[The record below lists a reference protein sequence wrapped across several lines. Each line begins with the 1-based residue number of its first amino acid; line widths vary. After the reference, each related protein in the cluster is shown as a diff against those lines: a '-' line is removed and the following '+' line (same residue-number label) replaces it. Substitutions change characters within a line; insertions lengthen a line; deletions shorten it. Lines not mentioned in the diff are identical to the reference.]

1 MTCATSDP
9 PRRLLYFANEDFAFL
24 LNRLPMA
31 RAAREAGFEVHVA
44 TRVSKGAA
52 AIEAEGFVL
61 HRIPFRRGGLSPFS
75 AIPTILAL
83 RSVEK
88 KIKPQIVHHSGLQCC
103 VYGAVAAF
111 GQKFPQ
117 VNAIT
122 GLGYIFTS
130 ATWRTRLLK
139 QGMKWLLP
147 WLLNRR
153 RSLVLVQNPDDRS
166 ALDDLGIKQERMVL
180 IPGSGVDTDA
190 LQPLPEPEGPITF
203 GFAGRLL
210 TDKGIRALVAAQSI
224 LRNQGHDAN
233 LIIAG
238 NPDPANPASVLLEEV
253 EEWSRRPGIT
263 WLGHIED
270 IVSLWRSCHFAV
282 LPSHREGLPVS
293 LLEAAACGRP
303 MIATDAPG
311 CREIVI
317 EDQTGL
323 LVPIEDP
330 TALAQAIMK
339 LATSPPLRARYGKA
353 ARELVVGKL
362 SAKIIGNSI
371 VRLYDDL
378 TLARSGTDW
387 LSPPAAEHRQRTGKI
402 VLVTQHY
409 APFPST
415 TSGYMTDIAKELAQT
430 RRVLV
435 ISSSPDSATKLP
447 PISGQPEV
455 IEIKSWWPEKSALV
469 SRSFAA
475 VLFSVQVFFAV
486 LKHAHSEDVLL
497 CVTTPFTLPYTVALA
512 ARLRRAASA
521 LIIYD
526 LYPDTL
532 VMAGFLSAS
541 STLTKL
547 LRSANGVMFRWLDAI
562 VIIGRD
568 MRSKLLDY
576 PKMTAAKLDLIPNW
590 ATLPVRYR
598 ELDPENPYRR
608 LCGSRFVVAMSGN
621 AGFTH
626 DPESVFEA
634 ARLLQDNRDIKFLLS
649 GEGVGWAKLNEMHAA
664 SPLPNVTL
672 IERVAESE
680 LESFL
685 SAGDVWI
692 VPYRKHNTGVSVPS
706 RIYNLLAIGRP
717 IIICS
722 DPDAEAA
729 ILIREENIGWV
740 SPPEDSQALAEIIA
754 AAAAAG
760 AETTERGQR
769 AAIVAGCYTR
779 QIALK
784 AYCGLMDRLLDR
796 QLSRNENRQKS
807 LA

>member
-1 MTCATSDP
+1 MTSATSDQP
-9 PRRLLYFANEDFAFL
+9 QRLLYVANEDFAFL

-31 RAAREAGFEVHVA
+31 RAARDAGFEVHVA
-44 TRVSKGAA
+44 TRVIKGAK

-61 HRIPFRRGGLSPFS
+61 HPIPFQRGGLSPFA

-83 RSVEK
+83 RRVER

-103 VYGAVAAF
+103 VYGSIAAF
-111 GQKFPQ
+111 GRKFPQ

-130 ATWRTRLLK
+130 TTWRTRLLR
-139 QGMKWLLP
+139 QGMEWLLP
-147 WLLNRR
+147 WLLNREH
-153 RSLVLVQNPDDRS
+153 SLVLVQNPDDRS
-166 ALDDLGIKQERMVL
+166 ALDDLGIRQERLVL
-180 IPGSGVDTDA
+180 IPGSGVDTAA
-190 LQPLPEPEGPITF
+190 LQPLPEPPGPITF

-210 TDKGIRALVAAQSI
+210 TDKGIRALVAAQGI

-270 IVSLWRSCHFAV
+270 IVSLWRRCHFAV

-311 CREIVI
+311 CREVVI
-317 EDQTGL
+317 EDQTGH

-330 TALAQAIMK
+330 TALAQAILK
-339 LATSPPLRARYGKA
+339 LASSQELRTRYGKA
-353 ARELVVGKL
+353 ARELVVNKL

-371 VRLYDDL
+371 VQLYDGL
-378 TLARSGTDW
+378 TLAHSGAAQ
-387 LSPPAAEHRQRTGKI
+387 PPLPVAGRLQRGGKI

-415 TSGYMTDIAKELAQT
+415 TAGYMTDIAKALAQKS
-430 RRVLV
+430 RMVV
-435 ISSSPDSATKLP
+435 ISSSPDSGTKMP
-447 PISGQPEV
+447 PIPGEPEV

-469 SRSFAA
+469 SRSLAA
-475 VLFSVQVFFAV
+475 VLFSIQVFVAV
-486 LKHAHSEDVLL
+486 LKHARSEDVLM

-512 ARLRRAASA
+512 ARIRRSASA

-532 VMAGFLSAS
+532 VMAGFLHPS
-541 STLTKL
+541 STLTRW

-568 MRSKLLDY
+568 MESKLLDY
-576 PKMTAAKLDLIPNW
+576 PKMTAAKLSLIPNW
-590 ATLPVRYR
+590 ATLPVGYR
-598 ELDPENPYRR
+598 ELSSENPYRR
-608 LCGSRFVVAMSGN
+608 RCGGRFVVAMSGN

-626 DPESVFEA
+626 DPQSVFEA
-634 ARLLQDNRDIKFLLS
+634 ARLLQADTDIKFLLS
-649 GEGVGWAKLNEMHAA
+649 GEGVGWAKLHELQAA

-672 IERVAESE
+672 IERVPNSE

-685 SAGDVWI
+685 SAGDIWI
-692 VPYRKHNTGVSVPS
+692 VPYRKNNTGVSVPS

-722 DPDAEAA
+722 EPNAEAA
-729 ILIREENIGWV
+729 ILMREEDIGWV
-740 SPPEDSQALAEIIA
+740 TPPEDPEAIAQIIRLAA
-754 AAAAAG
+754 TADA
-760 AETTERGQR
+760 TTEKGRR
-769 AAIVAGCYTR
+769 AAMVASRFTR
-779 QIALK
+779 QIALN
-784 AYCGLMDRLLDR
+784 AYLDLIDRLRAR
-796 QLSRNENRQKS
+796 QLSRNRDRRKS